1 MDAAPGWRHN
11 LEGMGTDPMKAA
23 IAGAWNEIN
32 TVVETQC
39 ELVPPRECSSDMCN
53 NPAVICSARETGGA
67 LTPLDEFLCAS
78 CAQWE
83 VERTFWSPGWA
94 GRDPRIYLAYVL
106 AGLCVCVDTGDD
118 GPPPRAADA
127 RARGDRGATT
137 TRPGLCRSFWTP
149 WSPHADTH
157 VARPPGALL
166 QGPGSP
172 IRALMTP
179 SVTGVSPK
187 APDARRFRP

>member
-83 VERTFWSPGWA
+83 VERAFLSPGWA

-118 GPPPRAADA
+118 GPPPLQMLA
-127 RARGDRGATT
+127 REATEVRRRLDQAFAEVFG
-137 TRPGLCRSFWTP
+137 RPGPRTP
-149 WSPHADTH
+149 TPTSPD
-157 VARPPGALL
+157 L
-166 QGPGSP
+166 
-172 IRALMTP
+172 RALCFKTLDHP
-179 SVTGVSPK
+179 SGHS
-187 APDARRFRP
+187 